1 MDGHA
6 VYSDPPYC
14 TTVRSIH
21 VAEWSSETRQVLRA
35 YLGAVALAEPL
46 QRKLART
53 YGVALGDL
61 RALRLLRDLGTVPI
75 GHLGAALQLR
85 PSSATSLADRLE
97 GAGLVERSADPSD
110 RRVTLLRLTER
121 AADALGDRAL
131 VEDSGLVARIARL
144 APAERLQLASLLER
158 LLPPMREDVKATH
171 EAPDEIRGP
180 RGTLQLEH
188 RA

>member
-1 MDGHA
+1 MF
-6 VYSDPPYC
+6 
-14 TTVRSIH
+14 RSIH
-21 VAEWSSETRQVLRA
+21 VAEWSPETRRMLRA
-35 YLGAVALAEPL
+35 YLDAAALAEPL
-46 QRKLART
+46 QRELART

-75 GHLGAALQLR
+75 GHLGAALQVR

-110 RRVTLLRLTER
+110 RRVTLLSLTER

-131 VEDSGLVARIARL
+131 VEGSGLVARLERL
-144 APAERLQLASLLER
+144 PPGERLQLASLLES
-158 LLPPMREDVKATH
+158 LLQPMREDVEAVH
-171 EAPDEIRGP
+171 EPPDEIRGL
-180 RGTLQLEH
+180 RGALQLEH